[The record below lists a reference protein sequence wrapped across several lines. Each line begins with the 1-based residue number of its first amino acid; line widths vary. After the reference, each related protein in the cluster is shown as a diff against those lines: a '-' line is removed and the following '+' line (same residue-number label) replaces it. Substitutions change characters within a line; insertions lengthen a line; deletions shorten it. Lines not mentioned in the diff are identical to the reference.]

1 MLKTTCR
8 WGAIAVLMAVV
19 CLLGGCN
26 AIIPEQS
33 ADDATAGAPADTSP
47 QSAPDVDVDAALTP
61 EILPAVEE
69 SMTEQRQVTLY
80 FRMQSET
87 MLSSE
92 TRTVYF
98 PRDRQVEE
106 VLITSLIEGP
116 SPGLLDLTGL
126 FSSGTKVYRV
136 WRSAD
141 LLTVTLTREF
151 LSPPPGAPVSWD
163 SDPYWRTEVFN
174 RRQLAIASIVNTIT
188 EETDFTAIQFLVLE
202 SDDDT
207 SGRRIRRAEL
217 YPDASGDQ
225 LLPPVTRSEHFILTH
240 YNTANVLME
249 SWRSQAYDRIYR
261 FVAQES
267 GQRPTE
273 AAFQQEMIT
282 MDRSLV
288 RFSLSAGTVS
298 EDGQRAVL
306 EATYEYISASGNVLV
321 QNYPMRL
328 VRENG
333 LWRIVYED
341 LQRMMEAV

>member
-1 MLKTTCR
+1 MLNTTCR
-8 WGAIAVLMAVV
+8 WGALAILLAAIL
-19 CLLGGCN
+19 LLGGCN
-26 AIIPEQS
+26 ANVPDQS
-33 ADDATAGAPADTSP
+33 GTDASAGAPDDVADTSG
-47 QSAPDVDVDAALTP
+47 ADAALTP

-69 SMTEQRQVTLY
+69 SMTEQRRVTLY
-80 FRMQSET
+80 FRMQGET

-126 FSSGTKVYRV
+126 FSAGTKVYRV
-136 WRSAD
+136 WRSDD

-151 LSPPPGAPVSWD
+151 LSPPPGAPISWD
-163 SDPYWRTEVFN
+163 TDPYWRTEVYN

-225 LLPPVTRSEHFILTH
+225 LLPPVTRSEHFLLTH
-240 YNTANVLME
+240 YNTAGVLME
-249 SWRSQAYDRIYR
+249 SWRAQTYDRLFS

-273 AAFQQEMIT
+273 AAFQQEMIA
-282 MDRSLV
+282 MDRPLV

-328 VRENG
+328 IRENG

-341 LQRMMEAV
+341 LRRMMEAV